1 LTNGSTYTFT
11 VAAENANGPGP
22 ASAESNA
29 IDLGVPDEP
38 TAVNAVPGNGTAD
51 LRWTAPPA
59 SDITITGYE
68 VTPFIG
74 AVAQTPQTFA
84 DTTPAQT
91 ITGLTN
97 GTAYS
102 FEVAAIDSFA
112 TGPPSTATSAI
123 TVGAPVAPDA
133 PTMTYDGSSVS
144 IGWAPPAA
152 DNGSPVTGFI
162 VNVIGPGGSTHAFG
176 AGTTAW
182 VATGL
187 GNGNTYFF
195 VVAAENANGNGPYS
209 LPSKSVTPGSP
220 IAPPAPVPTSSG
232 NRSATVSWHA
242 PLSGPA
248 ASTGYVI
255 TAYDAG
261 VSKGTVSAASTLRK
275 KAFPGLTN
283 GTSYRFTVEGVNGS
297 GVGQESLPSVPI
309 VVGLPSAS
317 DAVGAVT
324 GNGRATVH
332 WHAASGN
339 GSTITQYLVT
349 PYFGTT
355 AQSTRT
361 FHSAATTQTIEGLTN
376 GRQYTFKVAA
386 VNGFGT
392 GPKSPASRVI
402 RIGVP
407 KAPTGVTAVTA
418 TRAAKLHWTAPGG
431 NGGAI
436 TGYIVTPYM
445 DGHAQTPITFH
456 SAATNEIVRGLKS
469 GHIYTFRVAATNSR
483 GHGDN
488 STDSNRIR
496 VK

>member
-1 LTNGSTYTFT
+1 
-11 VAAENANGPGP
+11 
-22 ASAESNA
+22 
-29 IDLGVPDEP
+29 VP
-38 TAVNAVPGNGTAD
+38 TGVNAVPGNGEAE
-51 LRWTAPPA
+51 LSWTAPPA

-91 ITGLTN
+91 ISGLTN

-102 FEVAAIDSFA
+102 FTVAAIDSFT
-112 TGPPSTATSAI
+112 TGPPSIGTGAI

-144 IGWAPPAA
+144 IGWAPPSA
-152 DNGSPVTGFI
+152 DNGSAVTGF
-162 VNVIGPGGSTHAFG
+162 NVSVVGPGGSVHAFG

-187 GNGNTYFF
+187 ANGNTYTFM
-195 VVAAENANGNGPYS
+195 VAAVNANGAGPYS
-209 LPSKSVTPGSP
+209 LATRSVTPGSP

-255 TAYDAG
+255 RAYDAG
-261 VSKGTVSAASTLRK
+261 ISKGTVSAASTVRK
-275 KAFPGLTN
+275 QAFPGLTN
-283 GTSYRFTVEGVNGS
+283 GTSYQFTVTGVNGS
-297 GVGQESLPSVPI
+297 GVGQESVLSAPI
-309 VVGLPSAS
+309 IVGLPSAS
-317 DAVGAVT
+317 DAIGAVT

-339 GSTITQYLVT
+339 GSTITKYLVT
-349 PYFGTT
+349 PYFGTA

-361 FHSAATTQTIEGLTN
+361 FNSAATTQTIENLTN

-436 TGYIVTPYM
+436 TGYIVTPYK
-445 DGHAQTPITFH
+445 DGHAQTPIAFH
-456 SAATNEIVRGLKS
+456 SAATSEIVRGLKS

-483 GHGDN
+483 GHGDF
-488 STDSNRIR
+488 SADSNRIR